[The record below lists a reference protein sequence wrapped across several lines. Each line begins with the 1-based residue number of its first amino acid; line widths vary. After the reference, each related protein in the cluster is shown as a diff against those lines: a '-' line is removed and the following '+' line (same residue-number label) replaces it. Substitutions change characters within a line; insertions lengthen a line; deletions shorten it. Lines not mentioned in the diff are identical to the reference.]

1 MVGTDKTTIW
11 RLAGY
16 TKDKEDQAR
25 QLVKDLADLTRRG
38 VWAAEQ
44 GMVRKA
50 RGIYKEV
57 QEKVQQ
63 TAEELPGAVTN
74 KLQDFEHQCKNWV
87 TGTNLLLPQKED
99 LIKQM
104 QALSENKLRLM
115 IWPVKFMSCKINGKE
130 LNRGGQQNDES
141 LWEQFQAASIQA
153 YTPCKEYF
161 ERQTQERESNLA
173 NAQA

>member
-1 MVGTDKTTIW
+1 
-11 RLAGY
+11 
-16 TKDKEDQAR
+16 
-25 QLVKDLADLTRRG
+25 
-38 VWAAEQ
+38 
-44 GMVRKA
+44 MVRKA

-74 KLQDFEHQCKNWV
+74 KLQDFEHLMQKNWV

-104 QALSENKLRLM
+104 QALSESKLAPNDLA
-115 IWPVKFMSCKINGKE
+115 SKIHELQDQWKE
-130 LNRGGQQNDES
+130 LSRGGQQNDES

-173 NAQA
+173 KRTGLIEQLQTYLEQYDWQNAVWKDVEKP